1 MVVVH
6 LSGTH
11 QSPIRIKAVGTVREE
26 PFPAP
31 GSFEPQKTVGTRSC
45 PIDWPLSASGQRPDR
60 YLACG
65 RVDRST
71 PFLAHD
77 RGVPACKTGAAFGA
91 AVPPRFPEGKSRS
104 SPLEQRGT
112 ANTEKDRKRRPN
124 QDRWF
129 EAKHISGLAAPSSVD
144 YRLIRKPS

>member
-31 GSFEPQKTVGTRSC
+31 GSFEPQKTVGARSC
-45 PIDWPLSASGQRPDR
+45 PIDRPLSASGQRSYR

-65 RVDRST
+65 RVDRAI

-77 RGVPACKTGAAFGA
+77 RGVPACKAGAAFGA
-91 AVPPRFPEGKSRS
+91 AVPLAFRRGKAGTI
-104 SPLEQRGT
+104 PFEQQGT

-124 QDRWF
+124 QDQWF
-129 EAKHISGLAAPSSVD
+129 EAKHLSGLAAPSSVD
-144 YRLIRKPS
+144 YRLI